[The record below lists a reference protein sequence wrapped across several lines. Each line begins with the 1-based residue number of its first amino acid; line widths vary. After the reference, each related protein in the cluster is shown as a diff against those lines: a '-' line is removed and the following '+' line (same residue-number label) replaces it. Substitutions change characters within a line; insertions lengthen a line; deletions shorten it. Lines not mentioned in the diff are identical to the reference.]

1 MKKIIT
7 LALAAVMT
15 LGLTVLPKAEDT
27 TPEKA
32 YSTQEEEVG
41 KKEAAVK
48 TAKAELT
55 LAETELSVAEQKLAA
70 KGGKNDDQEKTA
82 VKTAKETVATKK
94 EAYEAAV
101 KALNEAKE
109 ALSKLEYTYVT
120 IKDERTD
127 KFLAKEVVVK
137 SGTYTVDELMAAT
150 GADKNAEHGWVLADK
165 QSKYV
170 TVSGRHTTVVV
181 KVATKVQIKV
191 YPVDEEGRSLG
202 HAFDAKADVVADFV
216 TAMEVAPK
224 ELTFEG
230 KVVEDLGVNGY
241 FVLADVDANHKHYY
255 INDYTKGGVMELTAV
270 YTKAMAKKYTGKDGK
285 NGKGTKNGQVGKTGE
300 VATVATGIGAL
311 MTLAGVVV
319 ATKRH

>member
-15 LGLTVLPKAEDT
+15 LGLTVLPQAQDTPEEAYKKGEEAVQTAKDNLEKAEKKLKEVEADDT
-27 TPEKA
+27 KTNKDVKDAKDKVAKCKKA
-32 YSTQEEEVG
+32 LEE
-41 KKEAAVK
+41 
-48 TAKAELT
+48 AKAA
-55 LAETELSVAEQKLAA
+55 LA
-70 KGGKNDDQEKTA
+70 
-82 VKTAKETVATKK
+82 
-94 EAYEAAV
+94 
-101 KALNEAKE
+101 
-109 ALSKLEYTYVT
+109 KLEYTYVT
-120 IKDERTD
+120 IKDERTG
-127 KFLAKEVVVK
+127 KTLAKEALVM
-137 SGTYTVDELMAAT
+137 SGTYTVDELMVAT

-170 TVSGRHTTVVV
+170 IVSGRHTTVVV

-191 YPVDEEGRSLG
+191 LPVDEEGRSLG
-202 HAFDAKADVVADFV
+202 HAFDAKVDVVADFV

-255 INDYTKGGVMELTAV
+255 INDYTKGGVMEITAV

>member
-15 LGLTVLPKAEDT
+15 LGLTVLPQAQDTPEEAYKKGEEAVQTAKDNLEKAEKKLKEVEADDT
-27 TPEKA
+27 KTNKDVKDAKDEVAECKKA
-32 YSTQEEEVG
+32 LEE
-41 KKEAAVK
+41 
-48 TAKAELT
+48 AKAA
-55 LAETELSVAEQKLAA
+55 LA
-70 KGGKNDDQEKTA
+70 
-82 VKTAKETVATKK
+82 
-94 EAYEAAV
+94 
-101 KALNEAKE
+101 
-109 ALSKLEYTYVT
+109 KLEYTYVT
-120 IKDERTD
+120 IKDERTG
-127 KFLAKEVVVK
+127 KTLAKEALVM
-137 SGTYTVDELMAAT
+137 SGTYTVDELMVAT

-191 YPVDEEGRSLG
+191 LPVDEEGRSLG
-202 HAFDAKADVVADFV
+202 HAFDAKVDVVADFV

-255 INDYTKGGVMELTAV
+255 INDYTKGGVMEITAV

>member
-15 LGLTVLPKAEDT
+15 LGLTVLPQAK
-27 TPEKA
+27 TPEEA
-32 YSTQEEEVG
+32 YSEQDKKVTAREGEV
-41 KKEAAVK
+41 KKAEAAVK
-48 TAKAELT
+48 
-55 LAETELSVAEQKLAA
+55 LAESKLSVAEQELAA
-70 KGGKNDDQEKTA
+70 AQENEKDAKKQA
-82 VKTAKETVATKK
+82 VKTAKEDVAAKK
-94 EAYEAAV
+94 EAYDAAV
-101 KALNEAKE
+101 KTLNELKAE
-109 ALSKLEYTYVT
+109 LTKLEYTYVT
-120 IKDERTD
+120 IKDERTG
-127 KFLAKEVVVK
+127 KLLAKEVVVK
-137 SGTYTVDELMAAT
+137 SGSYTVDELMVAT

-191 YPVDEEGRSLG
+191 LPVDEEGRSLG
-202 HAFDAKADVVADFV
+202 HAFDAKVDVVADFV

-255 INDYTKGGVMELTAV
+255 INDYTKGGVMEITAV

>member
-15 LGLTVLPKAEDT
+15 LGLTVLPQAQ
-27 TPEKA
+27 TPEEAYTEQDGKVKTAEKELNDKKA
-32 YSTQEEEVG
+32 DLKIAQGKYDLKVEEEKKAG
-41 KKEAAVK
+41 KSGKELREAVK
-48 TAKAELT
+48 TEKEAVEAAQDAVADAQKKLDEAKAA
-55 LAETELSVAEQKLAA
+55 LA
-70 KGGKNDDQEKTA
+70 
-82 VKTAKETVATKK
+82 
-94 EAYEAAV
+94 
-101 KALNEAKE
+101 
-109 ALSKLEYTYVT
+109 KLEYTYVT
-120 IKDERTD
+120 IKDERTG
-127 KFLAKEVVVK
+127 KLLATEVVVK
-137 SGTYTVDELMAAT
+137 SGSYTVDELMAAT

-191 YPVDEEGRSLG
+191 LPVDEEGRSLG
-202 HAFDAKADVVADFV
+202 HAFDAKVDVVADFV

-255 INDYTKGGVMELTAV
+255 INDYTKGGVMEITAV

>member
-15 LGLTVLPKAEDT
+15 LGLTVLPQAGIEGDYNTKKGEVA
-27 TPEKA
+27 K
-32 YSTQEEEVG
+32 EEG
-41 KKEAAVK
+41 KVK
-48 TAKAELT
+48 DAKAALT
-55 LAETELSVAEQKLAA
+55 LAESELSVAEQKLAA
-70 KGGKNDDQEKTA
+70 KKGVDDAQEKQA

-94 EAYEAAV
+94 EAYDAAV
-101 KALNEAKE
+101 KLLNEKKAE
-109 ALSKLEYTYVT
+109 LAKLEYTYVT
-120 IKDERTD
+120 IKDERTG
-127 KFLAKEVVVK
+127 KTLAKEVVVK

-170 TVSGRHTTVVV
+170 TVSGIHTTVVV
-181 KVATKVQIKV
+181 KVATKVQIKI

-241 FVLADVDANHKHYY
+241 FVLADVAANHEHHY

-270 YTKAMAKKYTGKDGK
+270 YTKATAKKYTGKDAK
-285 NGKGTKNGQVGKTGE
+285 KGTKNGQVGKTGE

>member
-15 LGLTVLPKAEDT
+15 LGLTVLPQAQ
-27 TPEKA
+27 TPEEA
-32 YSTQEEEVG
+32 YTEQDT
-41 KKEAAVK
+41 KVK
-48 TAKAELT
+48 TAEKELNDKKADLKIAQGKYDLKVEEEKKAGKSGKELR
-55 LAETELSVAEQKLAA
+55 E
-70 KGGKNDDQEKTA
+70 
-82 VKTAKETVATKK
+82 
-94 EAYEAAV
+94 AV
-101 KALNEAKE
+101 KAEKEAVDNAQDAVADAQKKLDEAKA
-109 ALSKLEYTYVT
+109 ALAKLEYTYVT
-120 IKDERTD
+120 IKDERTG
-127 KFLAKEVVVK
+127 KLLATEVVVK
-137 SGTYTVDELMAAT
+137 SGTYTVDELMVAT

-191 YPVDEEGRSLG
+191 FPVDEEGRSLG
-202 HAFDAKADVVADFV
+202 HAFDAKVNVVADFV

-230 KVVEDLGVNGY
+230 KIVEDLGVNGY

-255 INDYTKGGVMELTAV
+255 INEYTKGGVMELTAV
-270 YTKAMAKKYTGKDGK
+270 YTKATAKKYTGKDGK
-285 NGKGTKNGQVGKTGE
+285 KGTKNGQVGKTGE

>member
-15 LGLTVLPKAEDT
+15 LGLTVLPQATPEEDYTKQEGEVKKAET
-27 TPEKA
+27 TLNEKKDA
-32 YSTQEEEVG
+32 LKIKQAQYDLKVEEG
-41 KKEAAVK
+41 KQAKKSGKDLREYV
-48 TAKAELT
+48 KAE
-55 LAETELSVAEQKLAA
+55 
-70 KGGKNDDQEKTA
+70 
-82 VKTAKETVATKK
+82 
-94 EAYEAAV
+94 
-101 KALNEAKE
+101 KE
-109 ALSKLEYTYVT
+109 ALDEAQDAVTAAQKTLDEAKAALAKLEYTYVT
-120 IKDERTD
+120 IKDERTG
-127 KFLAKEVVVK
+127 KLLAQEVVVK
-137 SGTYTVDELMAAT
+137 SGSYTVDELMAAT

-170 TVSGRHTTVVV
+170 TISGRHTTVVV
-181 KVATKVQIKV
+181 KVATKVQIRV
-191 YPVDEEGRSLG
+191 LPVDEEGRSLG
-202 HAFDAKADVVADFV
+202 HAFDAKVNVVADFV

-230 KVVEDLGVNGY
+230 KIVEDLGVNGY

-270 YTKAMAKKYTGKDGK
+270 YTKATAKKYTGKDGK
-285 NGKGTKNGQVGKTGE
+285 KGTKNGQVGKTGE

>member
-15 LGLTVLPKAEDT
+15 LGLTVLPQAKTPEEAYTEQDGKVKTAEKELNDKKAELKIAQDT
-27 TPEKA
+27 YNLKVETEKKA
-32 YSTQEEEVG
+32 G
-41 KKEAAVK
+41 KTGKDLREAVK
-48 TAKAELT
+48 AEKEKLDDAQDAVATAQKALDEAKAEL
-55 LAETELSVAEQKLAA
+55 A
-70 KGGKNDDQEKTA
+70 
-82 VKTAKETVATKK
+82 
-94 EAYEAAV
+94 
-101 KALNEAKE
+101 
-109 ALSKLEYTYVT
+109 KLEYTYVT
-120 IKDERTD
+120 IKDERTG
-127 KFLAKEVVVK
+127 KLLAQEVVVK
-137 SGTYTVDELMAAT
+137 SGSYTVDELMVAT

-170 TVSGRHTTVVV
+170 TISGRHTTVVV
-181 KVATKVQIKV
+181 KVATKVQIRV
-191 YPVDEEGRSLG
+191 LPVDEEGRSLG
-202 HAFDAKADVVADFV
+202 HAFDAKVNVVADFV

-230 KVVEDLGVNGY
+230 KIVEDLGVNGY

-255 INDYTKGGVMELTAV
+255 INEYTKGGVMELTAV
-270 YTKAMAKKYTGKDGK
+270 YTKATAKKYTGKDAK
-285 NGKGTKNGQVGKTGE
+285 KGTKNGQVGKTGE

>member
-15 LGLTVLPKAEDT
+15 LGLTVLPQAQ
-27 TPEKA
+27 TPEEAYTEQDGKVKTAEKELNDKKA
-32 YSTQEEEVG
+32 DLKIAQG
-41 KKEAAVK
+41 KYDLKVEKEKKAGKSGKELREAVK
-48 TAKAELT
+48 TEKEAVEAAQDAVADAQKKLDEAKAA
-55 LAETELSVAEQKLAA
+55 LA
-70 KGGKNDDQEKTA
+70 
-82 VKTAKETVATKK
+82 
-94 EAYEAAV
+94 
-101 KALNEAKE
+101 
-109 ALSKLEYTYVT
+109 KLEYTYVT
-120 IKDERTD
+120 IKDERTG
-127 KFLAKEVVVK
+127 KLLATEVVVK
-137 SGTYTVDELMAAT
+137 SGSYTVDELMAAT

-170 TVSGRHTTVVV
+170 TISGRHTTVVV

-191 YPVDEEGRSLG
+191 FPVDEEGRSLG
-202 HAFDAKADVVADFV
+202 HAFDAKVNVVADFV

-230 KVVEDLGVNGY
+230 KIVEDLGVNGY

-270 YTKAMAKKYTGKDGK
+270 YTKATAKKYTGKDAK
-285 NGKGTKNGQVGKTGE
+285 KGTKNGQVGKTGE

>member
-15 LGLTVLPKAEDT
+15 LGLTVLPQAQTPEEAYTEQDGKVKTAEKELNDKKAELKIAQGKYDL
-27 TPEKA
+27 KV
-32 YSTQEEEVG
+32 EEEKKAG
-41 KKEAAVK
+41 KSGKALREAVK
-48 TAKAELT
+48 TEKEAVEAAQDAVADAQKKLDEAKAA
-55 LAETELSVAEQKLAA
+55 LA
-70 KGGKNDDQEKTA
+70 
-82 VKTAKETVATKK
+82 
-94 EAYEAAV
+94 
-101 KALNEAKE
+101 
-109 ALSKLEYTYVT
+109 KLEYTYVT
-120 IKDERTD
+120 IKDERTG
-127 KFLAKEVVVK
+127 KLLATEVVVK
-137 SGTYTVDELMAAT
+137 SGSYTVDELMAAT

-170 TVSGRHTTVVV
+170 TISGRHTTVVV

-191 YPVDEEGRSLG
+191 FPVDEEGRSLG
-202 HAFDAKADVVADFV
+202 HAFDAKVNVVADFV

-230 KVVEDLGVNGY
+230 KIVEDLGVNGY

-270 YTKAMAKKYTGKDGK
+270 YTKATAKKYTGKDAK
-285 NGKGTKNGQVGKTGE
+285 KGTKNGQVGKTGE

>member
-15 LGLTVLPKAEDT
+15 LGLTVLPQAQ
-27 TPEKA
+27 TPEEA
-32 YSTQEEEVG
+32 YTEQDKKVTEQEG
-41 KKEAAVK
+41 KVK
-48 TAKAELT
+48 TAEAEVK

-70 KGGKNDDQEKTA
+70 KGGKDDDAEKQA

-94 EAYEAAV
+94 EAYDAAV
-101 KALNEAKE
+101 KKLNELKAE
-109 ALSKLEYTYVT
+109 LTKLEYTYVT
-120 IKDERTD
+120 IKDERTG
-127 KFLAKEVVVK
+127 KLLAKEVVVK
-137 SGTYTVDELMAAT
+137 SGSYTVDELMVAT

-170 TVSGRHTTVVV
+170 TISGRHTTVVV

-191 YPVDEEGRSLG
+191 FPVDEEGRSLG
-202 HAFDAKADVVADFV
+202 HAFDAKVNVVADFV

-230 KVVEDLGVNGY
+230 KIVEDLGVNGY

-270 YTKAMAKKYTGKDGK
+270 YTKATAKKYTGKDGK
-285 NGKGTKNGQVGKTGE
+285 KGTKNGQVGKTGE

>member
-15 LGLTVLPKAEDT
+15 LGLTVLPQAQ
-27 TPEKA
+27 TPEEAYTEQDGKVKTAEKELNDKKA
-32 YSTQEEEVG
+32 DLKIAQGKYDLKVEEEKKAG
-41 KKEAAVK
+41 KSGKELREAVK
-48 TAKAELT
+48 TEKEAVEAAQDAVADAQKKLDEAKAA
-55 LAETELSVAEQKLAA
+55 LA
-70 KGGKNDDQEKTA
+70 
-82 VKTAKETVATKK
+82 
-94 EAYEAAV
+94 
-101 KALNEAKE
+101 
-109 ALSKLEYTYVT
+109 KLEYTYVT
-120 IKDERTD
+120 IKDERTG
-127 KFLAKEVVVK
+127 KLLATEVVVK
-137 SGTYTVDELMAAT
+137 SGSYTVDELMAAT

-170 TVSGRHTTVVV
+170 TISGRHTTVVV

-191 YPVDEEGRSLG
+191 FPVDEEGRSLG
-202 HAFDAKADVVADFV
+202 HAFDAKVNVVADFV

-230 KVVEDLGVNGY
+230 KIVEDLGVNGY

-270 YTKAMAKKYTGKDGK
+270 YTKATAKKYTGKDGK
-285 NGKGTKNGQVGKTGE
+285 KGTKNGQVGKTGE

>member
-15 LGLTVLPKAEDT
+15 LGLTVLPQAQ
-27 TPEKA
+27 TPEEAYTEQDGKVKTAEKKLNDKKA
-32 YSTQEEEVG
+32 DLKIAQGKYDLKVEEEKKAG
-41 KKEAAVK
+41 KSGKELREAVK
-48 TAKAELT
+48 TEKEEVEAAQDAVADAQKKLDEAKAA
-55 LAETELSVAEQKLAA
+55 LAE
-70 KGGKNDDQEKTA
+70 
-82 VKTAKETVATKK
+82 
-94 EAYEAAV
+94 
-101 KALNEAKE
+101 
-109 ALSKLEYTYVT
+109 LEYTYVT
-120 IKDERTD
+120 IKDERTG
-127 KFLAKEVVVK
+127 KLLATEVVVK
-137 SGTYTVDELMAAT
+137 SGSYTVDELMAAT

-170 TVSGRHTTVVV
+170 TISGRHTTVVV

-191 YPVDEEGRSLG
+191 FPVDEEGRSLG
-202 HAFDAKADVVADFV
+202 HAFDAKVNVVADFV

-230 KVVEDLGVNGY
+230 KIVEDLGVNGY

-270 YTKAMAKKYTGKDGK
+270 YTKATAKKYTGKDAK
-285 NGKGTKNGQVGKTGE
+285 KGTKNGQVGKTGE

>member
-15 LGLTVLPKAEDT
+15 LGLTVLPQAGIEEDYT
-27 TPEKA
+27 
-32 YSTQEEEVG
+32 
-41 KKEAAVK
+41 EADKNVK
-48 TAKAELT
+48 TAEKTLNEKKADLKIAQDKYD
-55 LAETELSVAEQKLAA
+55 LKVETEKKDGKSGKDLREAVKVEKEKLDDAQDAVATAQKALDEAKAKLA
-70 KGGKNDDQEKTA
+70 
-82 VKTAKETVATKK
+82 
-94 EAYEAAV
+94 
-101 KALNEAKE
+101 
-109 ALSKLEYTYVT
+109 KLEYTYVT
-120 IKDERTD
+120 IKDERTG
-127 KFLAKEVVVK
+127 KLLATEVVVK
-137 SGTYTVDELMAAT
+137 SGSYTVDELMVAT

-170 TVSGRHTTVVV
+170 TISGRHTTVVV
-181 KVATKVQIKV
+181 KVATKVQIRV
-191 YPVDEEGRSLG
+191 LPVDEEGRSLG
-202 HAFDAKADVVADFV
+202 HAFDAKVNVVADFV

-270 YTKAMAKKYTGKDGK
+270 YTKATAKKYTGKDAK
-285 NGKGTKNGQVGKTGE
+285 KGTKNGQVGKTGE

>member
-1 MKKIIT
+1 MPQAK
-7 LALAAVMT
+7 
-15 LGLTVLPKAEDT
+15 
-27 TPEKA
+27 TPEEAYTEQDTKVKA
-32 YSTQEEEVG
+32 AEKELNDKKADLKIAQDKYNLKVEEEKKAG
-41 KKEAAVK
+41 KSGKELREAVK
-48 TAKAELT
+48 TEKEAVDNAQDAVADAQKKLDEAKAEL
-55 LAETELSVAEQKLAA
+55 A
-70 KGGKNDDQEKTA
+70 
-82 VKTAKETVATKK
+82 
-94 EAYEAAV
+94 
-101 KALNEAKE
+101 
-109 ALSKLEYTYVT
+109 KLEYTYVT
-120 IKDERTD
+120 IKDERTG
-127 KFLAKEVVVK
+127 KLLATEVVVK
-137 SGTYTVDELMAAT
+137 SGSYTVDELMAAT

-170 TVSGRHTTVVV
+170 TISGRHTTVVV

-191 YPVDEEGRSLG
+191 FPVDEEGRSLG
-202 HAFDAKADVVADFV
+202 HAFDAKVNVVADFV

-230 KVVEDLGVNGY
+230 KIVEDLGVNGY

-270 YTKAMAKKYTGKDGK
+270 YTKATAKKYTGKDAK
-285 NGKGTKNGQVGKTGE
+285 KGTKNGQVGKTGE

>member
-15 LGLTVLPKAEDT
+15 LGLTVLPQAVTPEEAYSEQDKKVTAQEGEVKKAE
-27 TPEKA
+27 A
-32 YSTQEEEVG
+32 EV
-41 KKEAAVK
+41 K
-48 TAKAELT
+48 

-70 KGGKNDDQEKTA
+70 KGGKDDDAEKQA

-94 EAYEAAV
+94 EAYDAAV
-101 KALNEAKE
+101 KKLNELKAE
-109 ALSKLEYTYVT
+109 LTKLEYTYVT
-120 IKDERTD
+120 IKDERTG
-127 KFLAKEVVVK
+127 KLLAKEVVVK
-137 SGTYTVDELMAAT
+137 SGSYTVDELMVAT

-170 TVSGRHTTVVV
+170 TISGRHTTVVV
-181 KVATKVQIKV
+181 KVATKVQIKI

-241 FVLADVDANHKHYY
+241 FVLADVAANHEHHY
-255 INDYTKGGVMELTAV
+255 INDYTKGGVMEITAV

>member
-15 LGLTVLPKAEDT
+15 LGLTVLPQA
-27 TPEKA
+27 TPEEDYTKQEGEVKKA
-32 YSTQEEEVG
+32 
-41 KKEAAVK
+41 EAAVK
-48 TAKAELT
+48 TAEEALE
-55 LAETELSVAEQKLAA
+55 
-70 KGGKNDDQEKTA
+70 
-82 VKTAKETVATKK
+82 TAKKDKTTTLEKLGKLEGKVK
-94 EAYEAAV
+94 EAK
-101 KALNEAKE
+101 KALEEAKA
-109 ALSKLEYTYVT
+109 ALAKLEYTYVT
-120 IKDERTD
+120 IKDERTG
-127 KFLAKEVVVK
+127 KTLAKEALVM
-137 SGTYTVDELMAAT
+137 SGTYTVDELMVAT

-191 YPVDEEGRSLG
+191 LPVDEEGRSLG
-202 HAFDAKADVVADFV
+202 HAFDAKVDVVADFV

-255 INDYTKGGVMELTAV
+255 INDYTKGGVMEITAV

-285 NGKGTKNGQVGKTGE
+285 NGNGTKNGQVGKTGE

>member
-15 LGLTVLPKAEDT
+15 LGLTVLPQA
-27 TPEKA
+27 TPEEDYAKQA
-32 YSTQEEEVG
+32 KTVADDET
-41 KKEAAVK
+41 AVK
-48 TAKAELT
+48 AAKAELT
-55 LAETELSVAEQKLAA
+55 LAESKLSVAEQELAA
-70 KGGKNDDQEKTA
+70 AKDNEKDAKKQA
-82 VKTAKETVATKK
+82 VKDAKEVVATKK
-94 EAYEAAV
+94 EAYETAV
-101 KALNEAKE
+101 KALNAAKE

-181 KVATKVQIKV
+181 KVATKVQIRV
-191 YPVDEEGRSLG
+191 LPVDEEGRSLG
-202 HAFDAKADVVADFV
+202 HAFDAKVNVVADFV

-230 KVVEDLGVNGY
+230 KIVENLGVNGY

-255 INDYTKGGVMELTAV
+255 INEYTKGGVMELTAV
-270 YTKAMAKKYTGKDGK
+270 YTKATAKKYTGKDGK
-285 NGKGTKNGQVGKTGE
+285 KGTKNGQVGKTGE

>member
-15 LGLTVLPKAEDT
+15 LGLTVLPKADN
-27 TPEKA
+27 TPEEA
-32 YSTQEEEVG
+32 YSDGEKIVAE
-41 KKEAAVK
+41 KETAVK

-70 KGGKNDDQEKTA
+70 KNGQNDAQEKQN

-94 EAYEAAV
+94 EAYEKAV

-120 IKDERTD
+120 IKDERTG

-137 SGTYTVDELMAAT
+137 SGTYTVDELMVAT
-150 GADKNAEHGWVLADK
+150 GADKNAEHGWLLADK

-170 TVSGRHTTVVV
+170 TVSGRHTTVTV
-181 KVATKVQIKV
+181 KVATKVQIKIF
-191 YPVDEEGRSLG
+191 PVDEDGRSLG
-202 HAFDAKADVVADFV
+202 HAFDATADVAADFT
-216 TAMEVAPK
+216 TAMDVAPK

-230 KVVEDLGVNGY
+230 KIVENLGVNGY
-241 FVLADVDANHKHYY
+241 FILADVDANHKHYY
-255 INDYTKGGVMELTAV
+255 INEYTKGGVMELTAV
-270 YTKAMAKKYTGKDGK
+270 YTKAPAKKYTGKDGK
-285 NGKGTKNGQVGKTGE
+285 KGTKNGQVGKTGE